1 MAHFPMALARTI
13 RPGDGQYPEALARI
27 PGAPGLLRV
36 VGELG
41 ADQRRVAIVGS
52 RRTDEYGEDLAR
64 SIAAGLARAGVSVI
78 SGGALGVDAAAHRGA
93 LEAGGHTV
101 VVLGTGVDVCYPASH
116 RALFARVLEAGGAL
130 VSEQPDGTRGFKANF
145 PARNRIISGL
155 AEAVVVVRAGLQSG
169 ALITARYAV
178 EQGRA
183 LLAVPGDVRDPL
195 TAGPLKL
202 LRAGARMVASAMDV
216 LAAIGVEGPTPEQR
230 ALPVLG
236 ADGSSLLRAL
246 GRRPRHADEIARAAR
261 LPPGPALAGLLA
273 LELEGLCEQRPGHYF
288 LRRGGEGT

>member
-1 MAHFPMALARTI
+1 MESARTI
-13 RPGDGQYPEALARI
+13 RPGDGQYPPALARI
-27 PGAPGLLRV
+27 PGAPELLRIR
-36 VGELG
+36 GDLG
-41 ADQRRVAIVGS
+41 AGRRRVAVVGS

-64 SIAAGLARAGVSVI
+64 SIAGGLARAGVSVI

-116 RALFARVLEAGGAL
+116 EALFAQVLEAGGAL
-130 VSEQPDGTRGFKANF
+130 VSEQPDGARGFKSSF

-155 AEAVVVVRAGLQSG
+155 AEAVVVVRAGEGSG
-169 ALITARYAV
+169 ALITARYARA
-178 EQGRA
+178 QGRA

-195 TAGPLKL
+195 TAGPLQL
-202 LRAGARMVASAMDV
+202 LRAGAGLAASAADV
-216 LAAIGVEGPTPEQR
+216 LAAIGMAAATPEQR
-230 ALPVLG
+230 ALPILG
-236 ADGSSLLRAL
+236 GDGSTLLRAL
-246 GRRPRHADEIARAAR
+246 SRRPRHADEVARAAR

-288 LRRGGEGT
+288 LRRSGEGI